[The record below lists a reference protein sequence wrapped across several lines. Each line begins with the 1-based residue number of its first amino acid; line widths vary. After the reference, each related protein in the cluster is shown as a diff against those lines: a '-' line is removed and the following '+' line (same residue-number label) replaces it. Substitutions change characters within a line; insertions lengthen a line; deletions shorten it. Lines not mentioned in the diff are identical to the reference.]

1 MCVRMCVCVFGGEVC
16 VCAFLVG
23 KYVCVRFGGEVGVCV
38 RVWWGSMCV
47 RMCVCD
53 FGCIHIIKNNEHA

>member
-1 MCVRMCVCVFGGEVC
+1 MC
-16 VCAFLVG
+16 ALLVG